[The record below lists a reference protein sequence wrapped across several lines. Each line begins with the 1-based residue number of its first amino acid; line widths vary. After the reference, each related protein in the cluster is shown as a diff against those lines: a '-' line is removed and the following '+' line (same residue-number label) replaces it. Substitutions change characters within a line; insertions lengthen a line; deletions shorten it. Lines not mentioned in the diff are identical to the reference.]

1 MQSKETKKLEASGAM
16 FSRIVLQT
24 LQPLTILDW
33 RDDSGIT
40 DTLFLQSD
48 RSKGCTRNRCT
59 GSKVGAVS
67 LQLRD
72 LYFIVI
78 TIYRL
83 DHIILQSYE
92 FLNKMIFISMYN

>member
-1 MQSKETKKLEASGAM
+1 M

-72 LYFIVI
+72 LY
-78 TIYRL
+78 
-83 DHIILQSYE
+83 
-92 FLNKMIFISMYN
+92 

>member
-24 LQPLTILDW
+24 LQPLQPLTILDW

-72 LYFIVI
+72 LY
-78 TIYRL
+78 
-83 DHIILQSYE
+83 
-92 FLNKMIFISMYN
+92 